1 MILSDFFSR
10 QEIDKSD
17 LHEIIPISFDMK
29 AILNEK
35 CYKIEEENSKYLVQ
49 MQSQAKERGIKV
61 PEVHRSKKGVDPNL
75 RPEWLVKK
83 AQKPVENTRT
93 EKKETCS
100 PEQRNQIVDQVNSG
114 QIDEIRKSQMEQS
127 RGNIPEQIY
136 VPQKPIISKHP
147 NQITNPKPKLPERVI
162 QNDKQTDLELDLELN
177 RDIEENSPYQE
188 GILSEIYQR
197 PHKSQ
202 LVNPPELTD
211 LINTER
217 IVQKYLPKQADI
229 DKILKVIQRK
239 VLKGTH
245 LSITIKEI
253 QAGYLNSP
261 YFKDLYLY
269 LSQNKLPSSKGAMHK
284 IEALSEKYI
293 LLNSLLFKLNIE
305 KEKAVLAIPEVCVD
319 QMITLYH
326 SSLFAGHQGVVKT
339 YLTMSDKFFIP
350 DLMHYLRSYIKG
362 CQIFQLSNKDKIPI
376 RHFQRRINL
385 NYKPLS
391 RLSMDLKVM
400 PKSYR
405 GHKFILCVI
414 DEMTNYL
421 ITMPIYQARSEEIGD
436 SLIDN
441 VIAKF
446 GIPEYLIMD
455 QDSSFMSTI
464 MNYLF
469 RKLNIKIKTVAPFN
483 HKSLQSEHGM
493 KSLSTILTKHLTEQG
508 QMWPKYLPL
517 ATLAHNTFNSPN
529 VANYSPYKL
538 TFGRKPKILIDIETD
553 PDIKVSGNFTE
564 YYKLLEKRLRYLQD
578 ILQQFKS
585 KHLAMINN
593 HHKDYQYNSGDLVY
607 IISPLTS
614 QLRTNSRKV
623 TIKYIGPLVIYK
635 IVDPHNYLLMTLD
648 EKILRGLFEFKRI
661 KPAPLRTSHG
671 NVNTLAQLKQVLSLG
686 IIL

>member
-1 MILSDFFSR
+1 MTSCQDKKQI
-10 QEIDKSD
+10 KSD

-35 CYKIEEENSKYLVQ
+35 YYKVEEEKGKYLVQ
-49 MQSQAKERGIKV
+49 TRSQAKERGIKV
-61 PEVHRSKKGVDPNL
+61 PEVHGSKKDLDPNL

-83 AQKPVENTRT
+83 AQNPVENTRI
-93 EKKETCS
+93 EKRETDS
-100 PEQRNQIVDQVNSG
+100 QRERNQVVNQVDTG
-114 QIDEIRKSQMEQS
+114 YRDETRKSQMEQS
-127 RGNIPEQIY
+127 RENIPEHIY
-136 VPQKPIISKHP
+136 VPQKLIIPMNP
-147 NQITNPKPKLPERVI
+147 NQMPKPIPKLPERVI
-162 QNDKQTDLELDLELN
+162 QNEKQTDLDLDIN
-177 RDIEENSPYQE
+177 KDIEENSPYQE
-188 GILSEIYQR
+188 GIISEIYER

-202 LVNPPELTD
+202 LVDPPELTD
-211 LINTER
+211 LVNTEK

-245 LSITIKEI
+245 LPITIKEI

-269 LSQNKLPSSKGAMHK
+269 LSQNKLPSLKSTMHK

-293 LLNSLLFKLNIE
+293 LLDSLLFKLNNE

-319 QMITLYH
+319 QIIALYH
-326 SSLFAGHQGVVKT
+326 SSLFAGHQGVIKT

-362 CQIFQLSNKDKIPI
+362 CHICQLSNKDKIPN
-376 RHFQRRINL
+376 RHFQRRISL

-400 PKSYR
+400 PKSYI

-441 VIAKF
+441 VISKF

-464 MNYLF
+464 MNYY
-469 RKLNIKIKTVAPFN
+469 
-483 HKSLQSEHGM
+483 SE
-493 KSLSTILTKHLTEQG
+493 S
-508 QMWPKYLPL
+508 
-517 ATLAHNTFNSPN
+517 
-529 VANYSPYKL
+529 
-538 TFGRKPKILIDIETD
+538 
-553 PDIKVSGNFTE
+553 
-564 YYKLLEKRLRYLQD
+564 
-578 ILQQFKS
+578 
-585 KHLAMINN
+585 
-593 HHKDYQYNSGDLVY
+593 
-607 IISPLTS
+607 
-614 QLRTNSRKV
+614 
-623 TIKYIGPLVIYK
+623 
-635 IVDPHNYLLMTLD
+635 
-648 EKILRGLFEFKRI
+648 
-661 KPAPLRTSHG
+661 
-671 NVNTLAQLKQVLSLG
+671 
-686 IIL
+686 